1 MGLFNNLFG
10 SSSKGK
16 EQEAKVRAQF
26 RDAKYFQQE
35 TDRCNR
41 FIEADKK
48 NDIEYFKQH
57 GRLTAFHYLSAASIR
72 NQKIETLYSIGAN
85 IQELLPI
92 FQESIENFSSGWS
105 EEYQD
110 YPLLL
115 QMVSFALLLE
125 VEKDEMNKI
134 KDFINIA
141 DGSAI
146 EEIWKPDSLIF
157 FLLNEEDKKRVGDK
171 PYELLYNITQLP
183 KEKAEEAIKEY
194 LDKWYEMHKE
204 DPWYNTHLRDKGYS
218 GYWAWE
224 VGAVV
229 KKMNLDDSSFKDHPF
244 YPYDMVHWKKDNEKE
259 SH

>member
-16 EQEAKVRAQF
+16 EQETKVRAQF
-26 RDAKYFQQE
+26 KDAKYFKNEIQYFDKVIAILKQDNIE
-35 TDRCNR
+35 
-41 FIEADKK
+41 FIKK
-48 NDIEYFKQH
+48 NGKMEGFQFLNLAKKYNLIIENKFSK
-57 GRLTAFHYLSAASIR
+57 G
-72 NQKIETLYSIGAN
+72 EN
-85 IQELLPI
+85 IAIMQTV

-157 FLLNEEDKKRVGDK
+157 FLLNEKDKKRVGDK

-183 KEKAEEAIKEY
+183 KGKAEEAIKEY

-204 DPWYNTHLRDKGYS
+204 DPWYNTHLRVRGYS

-244 YPYDMVHWKKDNEKE
+244 YPYDMVHWQENKK
-259 SH
+259 